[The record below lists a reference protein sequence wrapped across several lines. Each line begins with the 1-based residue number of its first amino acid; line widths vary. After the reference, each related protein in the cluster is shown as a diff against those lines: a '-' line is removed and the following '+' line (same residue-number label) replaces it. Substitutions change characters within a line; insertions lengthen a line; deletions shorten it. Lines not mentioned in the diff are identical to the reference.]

1 MANLIEEDMRLSPL
15 LHMMVKQQA
24 SDIYLTTGAH
34 ASVKVRGTLRKISK
48 EPMKPGNIR
57 QLAEE
62 VLTSGEMETFY
73 SNREFNKG
81 IALKGI
87 GRFRMNLYFQRGEV
101 SMVVRHIR
109 SNIASPDDLG
119 LPTILK
125 ELVMRRDGL
134 ILFVG
139 ATGSGKSTSMASL
152 IQYRNERHCGHIL
165 TIEDPIEYTFRH
177 GQSIVGQ
184 REVGFDTLSYA
195 NAMREAMREAPDM
208 IMVGEARDS
217 ATMGAVLGFADT
229 GHLVLSTLHAIN
241 VVQAL
246 ERILYLFSNEDK
258 NRVLMDLSLNLRAIV
273 AQRLIPASSG
283 DGIHLAAEV
292 LVNTPYVAELIR
304 KGHFNDLP
312 EIIEK
317 GSSDG
322 MMGFDQSLYRLL
334 RDKKITKA
342 HALEYASSRNN
353 LEWQI
358 SFGNGSFAA
367 DNSKAATEPSVYEKI
382 LESTKSKPTT
392 KTEA

>member
-34 ASVKVRGTLRKISK
+34 ASVKVRGSLRKISK

-62 VLTSGEMETFY
+62 VLTGSEMETFY
-73 SNREFNKG
+73 SSREFNKG

-109 SNIASPDDLG
+109 SNIANPDDLD
-119 LPTILK
+119 LPKVLK

-139 ATGSGKSTSMASL
+139 STGSGKSTSMASL

-229 GHLVLSTLHAIN
+229 GHLVISTLHAIN

-246 ERILYLFSNEDK
+246 ERILYLFSSEDK

-273 AQRLIPASSG
+273 AQRLIPSVTG
-283 DGIHLAAEV
+283 EGIHLAAEV

-317 GSSDG
+317 GTSDG
-322 MMGFDQSLYRLL
+322 MISFDQSLYRLL

-342 HALEYASSRNN
+342 HALEYATSRNN

-358 SFGNGSFAA
+358 SFGNGSFGSDKNKSA
-367 DNSKAATEPSVYEKI
+367 EPSVYEKV
-382 LESTKSKPTT
+382 LESTKNKITGAG
-392 KTEA
+392 EL